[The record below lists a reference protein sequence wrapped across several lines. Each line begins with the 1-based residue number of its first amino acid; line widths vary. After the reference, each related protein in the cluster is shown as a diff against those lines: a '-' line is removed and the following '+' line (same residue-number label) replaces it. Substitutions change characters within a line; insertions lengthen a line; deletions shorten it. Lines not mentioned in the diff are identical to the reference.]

1 MRNRIRVHPW
11 IARGSALVVAAAL
24 VAALSSCG
32 GSESSTSSSVSRKA
46 SGVEGFEACFLSR
59 VPGASVTIEETNG
72 SDGTSA
78 LTSSA
83 PVCGEDQTG
92 MKATLKVASSNAYR
106 IELGRYLEDVI
117 VVEAY
122 GTQGNVA
129 DSQRIVLP
137 EDEFWYRK
145 FGTQTSEIVIE
156 RLADSGGVREYR
168 VTLR

>member
-1 MRNRIRVHPW
+1 
-11 IARGSALVVAAAL
+11 
-24 VAALSSCG
+24 
-32 GSESSTSSSVSRKA
+32 VSRKA